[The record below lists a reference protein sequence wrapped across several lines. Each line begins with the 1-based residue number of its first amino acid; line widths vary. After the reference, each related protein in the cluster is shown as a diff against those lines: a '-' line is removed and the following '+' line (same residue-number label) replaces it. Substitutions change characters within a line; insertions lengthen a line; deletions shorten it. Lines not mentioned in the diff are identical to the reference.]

1 MRKVIILI
9 SKLYIYFIN
18 LDRKNKNKVMIKLKI
33 EEI

>member
-1 MRKVIILI
+1 MREVKILI

-18 LDRKNKNKVMIKLKI
+18 LDLKNKVLIKLKI